1 MKLRVCGLLILL
13 QAVGPLCRAADAE
26 YQIKPVAK
34 LPSGLSQ
41 AVAAT
46 LNPAGMRL
54 VGPEGGVFEIWLAK
68 SIAVKSG
75 FKPTLN
81 AYYPFAAGQLIGALR
96 ILDASQFTDF
106 RGQEFSAGVYTLRY
120 GMQPEDGNH
129 IGTSELADFLL
140 ALPAKIDRK
149 PVLIAGPDQL
159 AGQSAKSV
167 GSTHPAI
174 LSLLPQS
181 QVKKSGTL
189 THDADHEY
197 WILDLLGQ
205 GVAGKK
211 ATTVKLRLVAIGRSL
226 E

>member
-1 MKLRVCGLLILL
+1 MMLRGCGLLMLWL
-13 QAVGPLCRAADAE
+13 AVGTPGQGADAL
-26 YQIKPVAK
+26 YQVTPVAQ
-34 LPSGLSQ
+34 LPSGLSP
-41 AVAAT
+41 AVTAT
-46 LNPAGMRL
+46 LNPAGLRL
-54 VGPEGGVFEIWLAK
+54 VGPKGAVFEIWLGK
-68 SIAVKSG
+68 SIAVKPG

-81 AYYPFAAGQLIGALR
+81 AHYPFAAGQLIGALR
-96 ILDASQFTDF
+96 ILDKSQFTDF

-129 IGTSELADFLL
+129 IGTSELSDFLL

-149 PVLIAGPDQL
+149 PTLIAGPDQL

-181 QVKKSGTL
+181 EVKKSGAL

-211 ATTVKLRLVAIGRSL
+211 ATPVKLRLVAIGRSL